1 MNNVND
7 TIMGQDP
14 EKQDALLRA
23 SDLDV
28 KEQMLQ
34 TRSQLLKD
42 RLVSF
47 LVDSLYALNID
58 EII

>member
-47 LVDSLYALNID
+47 LVDSRYALNID

>member
-1 MNNVND
+1 MNNVSD

-14 EKQDALLRA
+14 EQQDALLRA
-23 SDLDV
+23 SGLDV

-34 TRSQLLKD
+34 ARSQLLKD

-47 LVDSLYALNID
+47 LVDSRYALKID

>member
-1 MNNVND
+1 MNNVSD
-7 TIMGQDP
+7 TIMSQDP
-14 EKQDALLRA
+14 EKRDALLRA
-23 SDLDV
+23 SGLDV

-34 TRSQLLKD
+34 ARSQLLKD

-47 LVDSLYALNID
+47 LVDSRYALKID

>member
-1 MNNVND
+1 MNNVSD
-7 TIMGQDP
+7 TIMSQDP

-23 SDLDV
+23 SGLDV

-34 TRSQLLKD
+34 ARSQLLKD

-47 LVDSLYALNID
+47 LVYSRYALKID

>member
-1 MNNVND
+1 MSNLSN
-7 TIMGQDP
+7 TILGQNP

-47 LVDSLYALNID
+47 LVDSRYALNID